1 MSGNAISSTAQNK
14 FSTVTENYDTASST
28 YTLNVTKTATNGNAA
43 KPTENFSLT
52 FQIENSSN
60 VTWINGEVSNTYT
73 SNGNFLSNVSGTIDK
88 TTLESGGFAILTMS
102 FTLIICGKNKGT
114 LYNEEITYKVNYLVG
129 SEIRT
134 FTIILKF
141 NSV

>member
-1 MSGNAISSTAQNK
+1 M
-14 FSTVTENYDTASST
+14 
-28 YTLNVTKTATNGNAA
+28 
-43 KPTENFSLT
+43 T

-60 VTWINGEVSNTYT
+60 VTWTNGEVSNTYT
-73 SNGNFLSNVSGTIDK
+73 SNGNFLSNVNGTIDK
-88 TTLESGGFAILTMS
+88 TTLESNGVATLTMS
-102 FTLIICGKNKGT
+102 FTLVICGKNKGT

-129 SEIRT
+129 SETRT